1 MHLQLRNHHQSSI
14 RAKLLSLGLTAL
26 FATIPALAYSQT
38 DNYPNR
44 QINLII
50 PMAAGGTSDL
60 VARTLV
66 SALTEEFGQT
76 LILENRPGA
85 NGAIG
90 EEYFS
95 RAKPDG
101 YTLMLES
108 TSIATNPWMSKQSYD
123 ARKDFI
129 PVIQM
134 ASVPLVLVVNEKVP
148 AKNLAEFIELAK
160 KNPGKVSYSSWG
172 NGSIGHFAGES
183 FKISAKVDLLHVPYK
198 STAQSISDALAGQ
211 VNSVFPTLPL
221 AIQHLKSGKIRALTL
236 LSAKRSPMAPDIPTT
251 AELGFPGL
259 EVETWFG
266 FFLPAKTPDA
276 IVQKV
281 YQVVNKVIQRP
292 AIKSQLEDQGFR
304 MINIS
309 QAEFAKFY
317 QAEIVRYGKV
327 VKEANLKDTE

>member
-1 MHLQLRNHHQSSI
+1 MISMLQKHHQTKFS
-14 RAKLLSLGLTAL
+14 RGLLSFSLLAL
-26 FATIPALAYSQT
+26 FTTSPSIVYSQT
-38 DNYPNR
+38 DTYPNR
-44 QINLII
+44 AITMTL

-60 VARTLV
+60 VARMLAP
-66 SALTEEFGQT
+66 ALNEEFGQT
-76 LILENRPGA
+76 VIIENRPGA

-90 EEYFS
+90 EEFFS

-101 YTLMLES
+101 YNIMLES
-108 TSIATNPWMSKQSYD
+108 TSIATNPWMSKQTYD

-129 PVIQM
+129 PVILM

-160 KNPGKVSYSSWG
+160 KQPGKISYSSWG

-183 FKISAKVDLLHVPYK
+183 FKISAKVDILHVPYK

-221 AIQHLKSGKIRALTL
+221 AIQHLKSGKIRALAV
-236 LSAKRSPMAPDIPTT
+236 LSAKRSPMAPEIPTT
-251 AELGFPGL
+251 AELGYPGL
-259 EVETWFG
+259 EIETWFG

-281 YQVVNKVIQRP
+281 YQVASKVIQRP
-292 AIKSQLEDQGFR
+292 EIKAKLEEQGFR
-304 MINIS
+304 MINS
-309 QAEFAKFY
+309 PPAEFAKYY
-317 QAEIVRYGKV
+317 QAEIARYGKI
-327 VKEANLKDTE
+327 VKEANLKDAD

>member
-1 MHLQLRNHHQSSI
+1 MISTFQNKYKT
-14 RAKLLSLGLTAL
+14 KLGASFISLSLFAMANIAPNTA
-26 FATIPALAYSQT
+26 FSQAE
-38 DNYPNR
+38 NYPNR
-44 QINLII
+44 PITMTL

-60 VARTLV
+60 VARILAP
-66 SALTEEFGQT
+66 ALNEEFGQT
-76 LILENRPGA
+76 VIIENRPGA

-101 YTLMLES
+101 YNIMLES

-129 PVIQM
+129 PVILM

-160 KNPGKVSYSSWG
+160 KQPGKISYSSWG

-183 FKISAKVDLLHVPYK
+183 FKISAKVDILHVPYK

-211 VNSVFPTLPL
+211 VNAVFPTLPL
-221 AIQHLKSGKIRALTL
+221 AIQHLKSGKIRALTV
-236 LSAKRSPMAPDIPTT
+236 LSAKRSPMAPEIPTT

-259 EVETWFG
+259 EIETWFG

-281 YQVVNKVIQRP
+281 YQVASKVIQRP
-292 AIKSQLEDQGFR
+292 EIKSKLEEQGFR
-304 MINIS
+304 MMNS
-309 QAEFAKFY
+309 PPAEFAKYY
-317 QAEIVRYGKV
+317 QSEIARYGKI
-327 VKEANLKDTE
+327 VKEANLKDSD